1 MAAVCPV
8 WLDLGVPEPE
18 ELSREDLIALVRG
31 QAERIA
37 AQDAQIAELT
47 EVNEQLTGRL
57 ARLEHL
63 LSRDSGNSSMPPS
76 RDDDPGKSAQKA
88 KRSGGGGRRSRGKQ
102 PGTWGSNLAWRQD
115 PGDRVDRFPTGRCG
129 CGADLADARDLGI
142 VDRYQQHEI
151 PPVVV
156 KLTQYDQHAVACGC
170 GEVHTATRPEGAR
183 SGPVGYGPNLQALA
197 VYLLVVQFLPVGRVL
212 GLLESLT
219 GTAPSAGFVHGM
231 LARAAGLLDVARQA
245 DPGAAHP
252 GARRGR

>member
-1 MAAVCPV
+1 MCPV

-88 KRSGGGGRRSRGKQ
+88 KRSGVGVGGRGGSSPGLGGRTWRGGRIPAIGSTGSRPVAVGVVPIWPMRGIWGSSTGTSSMRSRR
-102 PGTWGSNLAWRQD
+102 WW
-115 PGDRVDRFPTGRCG
+115 
-129 CGADLADARDLGI
+129 
-142 VDRYQQHEI
+142 
-151 PPVVV
+151 
-156 KLTQYDQHAVACGC
+156 
-170 GEVHTATRPEGAR
+170 
-183 SGPVGYGPNLQALA
+183 
-197 VYLLVVQFLPVGRVL
+197 
-212 GLLESLT
+212 
-219 GTAPSAGFVHGM
+219 
-231 LARAAGLLDVARQA
+231 
-245 DPGAAHP
+245 
-252 GARRGR
+252 